1 VILTAQGDGIKAK
14 RIACVL
20 RKIRSRRVT
29 AGSAS
34 HGQMELVI
42 EGTPAR
48 CFVLKPIRAL

>member
-1 VILTAQGDGIKAK
+1 MILTAQGDGIKAK